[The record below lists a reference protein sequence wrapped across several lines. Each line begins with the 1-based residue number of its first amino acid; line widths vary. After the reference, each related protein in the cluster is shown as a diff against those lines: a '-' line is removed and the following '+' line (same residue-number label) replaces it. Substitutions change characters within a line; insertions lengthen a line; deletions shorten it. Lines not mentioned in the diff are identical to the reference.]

1 MPSRI
6 GRTNAP
12 GGAAITPNAAALG
25 YSGGMSRRSSVRSS
39 LVALLALISV
49 GQSARADVGPENL
62 LLVVNGDSLA
72 SRTAAN
78 HYIEARGVADVAVV
92 TLRDLPDWERV
103 DVETFRTA
111 ILAPIFSA
119 ADGRGLSPQLDAVA
133 YSTGFPTAIDLGGDL
148 AGLDPQ
154 PHRIFTPVGSLT
166 GLTTL
171 YEPVL
176 QKRPAEY
183 LAPNANAAF
192 AAAGRGEDGSF
203 AAPPTE
209 GFRRAVGFDANRRP
223 TTGAGRRYLL
233 CTMLGMTDGRGES
246 VAEVVA
252 RLRATAAADGT
263 RPAGTVVYCDT
274 ADVRSTT
281 RQPLFTVAAAAIEK
295 EAAARGWEVRARVV
309 PDPLPR
315 GEPNLIGLTTGLAA
329 TNAAGW
335 GAGGSAFAPGAFA
348 DNLTSFGGVLGRP
361 TGQVTLV
368 DWRRFGAA
376 AAGGTVTEPF
386 ALAFKFPTPFVH
398 LHRLRGVTLGEAIL
412 RSVASP
418 YQYLAVGDPLSNPY
432 ARRPVAALTVPES
445 SDDAP
450 LSGTVPVAL
459 RAWDEGFD
467 PAALDRWELFV
478 DGKRFAVLK
487 PNEPFG
493 GGAFEWDTTAFPDGV
508 REVTVVAVA
517 ADPAQSRGRATRAA
531 TVRNENLTVSAGAHD
546 GAAEKVNEAAWG
558 EPLTVWASGSG
569 FDLAGTDELVLRHGT
584 ERIGRIRSE
593 LSHESGISRE
603 IEYRVDTRPLGLG
616 PVTLRAVVV
625 RDGREVGRSAPLRF
639 TVVPP
644 PNRAATVAG
653 DVPLADGPVLRWGEE
668 GGEEVQALP
677 DGLPGGWLGTAGV
690 PGRTRFTLSAVL
702 KATGAGLHR
711 LAIRSNCG
719 VSVAVDGEPAPAM
732 TGPTAKSRAGRAW
745 RSVPVWLEPG
755 RHAVRLTGVTPAS
768 GAVLEVKSG
777 TRGLSAVTGGAW
789 RHRAE

>member
-1 MPSRI
+1 
-6 GRTNAP
+6 
-12 GGAAITPNAAALG
+12 
-25 YSGGMSRRSSVRSS
+25 MSRRSSVRSS
-39 LVALLALISV
+39 LVALLALIPV

-78 HYIEARGVADVAVV
+78 HYIKARGVADAAVV
-92 TLRDLPDWERV
+92 TLRDLPDWETV
-103 DVETFRTA
+103 DVDTFRTA
-111 ILAPIFSA
+111 ILAPVLAA
-119 ADGRGLSPQLDAVA
+119 ADERGLSPQLDAIA
-133 YSTGFPTAIDLGGDL
+133 YSTAFPTAIDLGGDL

-192 AAAGRGEDGSF
+192 AAAERGEDGSF

-233 CTMLGMTDGRGES
+233 CTMLGVTDGRGES

-263 RPAGTVVYCDT
+263 QPAGTVVYCDT

-295 EAAARGWEVRARVV
+295 EAAERDFEVRAKVV
-309 PDPLPR
+309 KNPLPR
-315 GEPNLIGLTTGLAA
+315 GEPKLIGLTTGLAA

-335 GAGGSAFAPGAFA
+335 AAGGSAFAPDAFA

-398 LHRLRGVTLGEAIL
+398 LHRVRGVTLGEAIL

-418 YQYLAVGDPLSNPY
+418 YQYLTVGDPLSNPY
-432 ARRPVAALTVPES
+432 ARRPVVALTVPGS
-445 SDDAP
+445 SADAP
-450 LSGTVPVAL
+450 LSGTVPVAF

-467 PAALDRWELFV
+467 PAAPARWELFA

-493 GGAFEWDTTAFPDGV
+493 GGAFEWDTTKLPDGS
-508 REVTVVAVA
+508 REVTAVA
-517 ADPAQSRGRATRAA
+517 IAAGPAQSRGRATRAA
-531 TVRNENLTVSAGAHD
+531 TVRNENLTVGASAPD
-546 GAAEKVNEAAWG
+546 GSGVQRTEVVWG
-558 EPLTVWASGSG
+558 ITLTAWASGSG
-569 FDLAGTDELVLRHGT
+569 FDPGRSNELILRHGMSD
-584 ERIGRIRSE
+584 IGQAVGTYGLEADST
-593 LSHESGISRE
+593 LGT
-603 IEYRVDTRPLGLG
+603 EYRVDTRPLGLG
-616 PVTLRAVVV
+616 PVSLRAVAV

-668 GGEEVQALP
+668 GREEEQALP
-677 DGLPGGWLGTAGV
+677 DGLPGGWLDTAGV
-690 PGRTRFTLSAVL
+690 PGETGFTLSAVL
-702 KATGAGLHR
+702 TGAGLHR

-719 VSVAVDGEPAPAM
+719 VTVEVDGEPAPAM
-732 TGPTAKSRAGRAW
+732 TEPTEASGAGRAW
-745 RSVPVWLEPG
+745 RCVPLWLEPG

-768 GAVLEVKSG
+768 GAVLEVRSG
-777 TRGLSAVTGGAW
+777 TRALSAVTGGAW